1 MTKTV
6 PMFMGPGGAMR
17 KIAAAIAVLL
27 FLLLTACADTTAPQM
42 LPQAEAARLA
52 VIMTA
57 TAEAERER
65 MAQGY
70 ANATATVTAGHAQAT
85 ATMESYYIEVA
96 RINAT
101 ATAEA
106 FARAEAQRQA
116 DATATAVAFYP
127 TATAIAQAATERE
140 MELERQ
146 SLALEIE
153 RQKAARRARRDEM
166 LMPFTTYGP
175 WFLGIVLAVVTIYGL
190 IRLIITLE
198 LRGRAIKRDARGDA
212 PLMLL
217 RNGRELVVFDG
228 DRAFGPVTRMGENGI
243 SMPALVDDAYQ
254 AQVTMRDQAVDLATR
269 HLPRPDGEQ
278 RAMGSRQRA
287 AAKLAMTGGAA
298 PSPVRVV
305 EAQAVRNWLRDVTPQ
320 ALALSMEEVGDE
332 QR

>member
-1 MTKTV
+1 V
-6 PMFMGPGGAMR
+6 R
-17 KIAAAIAVLL
+17 KLVAAIVGLL

-42 LPQAEAARLA
+42 LPAAEAARLA

-57 TAEAERER
+57 TAEAATSAEQARI
-65 MAQGY
+65 AADH
-70 ANATATVTAGHAQAT
+70 ANATATA
-85 ATMESYYIEVA
+85 ESYHMEVA

-106 FARAEAQRQA
+106 IAREEAQRA
-116 DATATAVAFYP
+116 IDATATAVAFYP
-127 TATAIAQAATERE
+127 TATAIAQAAEERA

-153 RQKAARRARRDEM
+153 RQQAARRARRDEM

-175 WFLGIVLAVVTIYGL
+175 WFIGIVLAVVAIYGL

-198 LRGRAIKRDARGDA
+198 LRGRAIRRDERGDA

-217 RNGRELVVFDG
+217 RNGRGQTVIFDG
-228 DRAFGPVTRMGENGI
+228 DRAFGPVTLMNTAGV

-278 RAMGSRQRA
+278 RGMGSRQRA
-287 AAKLAMTGGAA
+287 AAKLAMGGA
-298 PSPVRVV
+298 SPATVRVI
-305 EAQAVRNWLRDVTPQ
+305 EAQAVRNWLQDVRPQ
-320 ALALSMEEVGDE
+320 ALAMAMQELGGQQDE
-332 QR
+332 